1 MALTRA
7 FRTTVVKQVQEDIA
21 FRAALVEE
29 AARNIMEGDLP
40 IALSQLRDVVN
51 ATMGFDSLS
60 TTTTGI
66 PKTSLMRMLSG
77 NGNPRTG
84 NLAAVLKAIGHNA
97 GVRISVH
104 AEPSRELAV
113 AQRSRLTGTSRVGMF
128 AVSNAAERARDYSA
142 AKAC

>member
-60 TTTTGI
+60 TTTGI

-77 NGNPRTG
+77 NGNPRAG